1 MTSYRVRQWAVCLL
15 VALCGLGASGCGSS
29 NSSKELR
36 LFIWANYI
44 NPEVYQLFEQEFGV
58 RIIEENFDSNETLHN
73 KLRAGV
79 TGYDLITPSDY
90 KVEALIKE
98 GLLAELELAKIPN
111 FKHISPRFTGLYYD
125 PENKYSIP
133 YMWGTTGIGYNA
145 ARLPVSPTSWG
156 DLFEP
161 LRLQA
166 YAQRVSMLDDPR
178 EAIGAALKYL
188 GYSLNSTNPQ
198 ELEEAKTVLLAQ
210 KPYLARYDSETYDD
224 FLLAGDLFLAHGWS
238 GEFAKA
244 RLENPEIRYV
254 IPREGGVIWADN
266 LAILKSSKNQELAH
280 KFIDFLLRPEINAK
294 IVNFLRYPSTNEAA
308 KAYILPEVLNDPG
321 IYPPEEILAK
331 LEWLRDLGEAT
342 ELYERVWAEV
352 KSR

>member
-1 MTSYRVRQWAVCLL
+1 MICSVRRWTACVLLALGLL
-15 VALCGLGASGCGSS
+15 VAGGCGGGTSS
-29 NSSKELR
+29 NKLH

-44 NPEVYQLFEQEFGV
+44 NPEVYQLFEKEFGV
-58 RIIEENFDSNETLHN
+58 KVIEENFDSNETLHS

-79 TGYDLITPSDY
+79 TGYDLIVPSDY
-90 KVEALIKE
+90 KVEALIRE
-98 GLLAELELAKIPN
+98 GLLAELDLTKIPN
-111 FKHISPRFTGLYYD
+111 LKNISSRFKGLYYD

-145 ARLPVSPTSWG
+145 ARVPVPPMSWG

-161 LRLQA
+161 VRLQA
-166 YAQRVSMLDDPR
+166 YSQRISILDDPR

-198 ELEEAKTVLLAQ
+198 ELEEAKNVLLAQ
-210 KPYLARYDSETYDD
+210 KPHLARYDSETYDD
-224 FLLAGDLFLAHGWS
+224 FLLTGDLFLAHGWS

-244 RLENPEIRYV
+244 RLENPDIRYI
-254 IPREGGVIWADN
+254 IPQEGGVIWADN
-266 LAILKSSKNQELAH
+266 LAILKSSKNKELAE
-280 KFIDFLLRPEINAK
+280 KFVDFLLRPEINAK

-308 KAYILPEVLNDPG
+308 RAYILPEILNDPG
-321 IYPPEEILAK
+321 IYPSEEILAK

-342 ELYERVWAEV
+342 ELYERVWTEV